1 MDAWGGAGAALWIG
15 LGFVK
20 SLSPSWLPLMCIFA
34 GTGLP
39 RRGRRPA
46 ERVLL
51 PGTGTCMAGR
61 RRRAFAHR
69 NLKSQAVVETWLV
82 CAGENHGEYEMVKAE
97 AAAVFKHEA
106 YCIQL
111 RTMEHCVHS

>member
-1 MDAWGGAGAALWIG
+1 MVVVVVVWWRGGSYSWGFCDGARRRCVGMDAWGGAGAGQGVVMPLP
-15 LGFVK
+15 L
-20 SLSPSWLPLMCIFA
+20 LSWRLLMCIFA

-51 PGTGTCMAGR
+51 PGTGTCTAGR

-69 NLKSQAVVETWLV
+69 NLKS
-82 CAGENHGEYEMVKAE
+82 
-97 AAAVFKHEA
+97 
-106 YCIQL
+106 
-111 RTMEHCVHS
+111 